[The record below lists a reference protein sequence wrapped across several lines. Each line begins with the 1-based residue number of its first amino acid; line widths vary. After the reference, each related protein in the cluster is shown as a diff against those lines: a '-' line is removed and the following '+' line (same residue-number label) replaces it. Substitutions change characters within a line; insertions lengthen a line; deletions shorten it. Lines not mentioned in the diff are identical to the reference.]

1 MSRRA
6 RVLALL
12 GLSVVCGGTA
22 ASLVNGYVS
31 DVRAQVG
38 PSVPVLVAGLDIPKG
53 KALRSADLAS
63 HVSERSVPER
73 FAPPGAFTQRVEV
86 AGLRAEVAI
95 ARGSYLLQSELRP
108 PGAASIGVMA
118 RAARLVEVPVAG
130 ARSLSGLVAPGA
142 RVDVLVT
149 SDRGSGS
156 PRTYLALQRVELVS
170 LSAGTGGSDISD
182 PGTHAEEAVAALR
195 VSLRQAVLLTAAQNF
210 AREVRLVPRP
220 AGDSR
225 RLSGAAV
232 TADELRP

>member
-38 PSVPVLVAGLDIPKG
+38 PGVPVLIARVDIPKG
-53 KALRSADLAS
+53 KALRIADLAS
-63 HVSERSVPER
+63 SVSEQSVPER
-73 FAPPGAFTQRVEV
+73 FAPPGAFAHRAEV
-86 AGLRAEVAI
+86 AGLRAEVPI

-108 PGAASIGVMA
+108 PGAHSTGAIA
-118 RAARLVEVPVAG
+118 PAARLVEVPVAG
-130 ARSLSGLVAPGA
+130 AGSLRGLVAPGA

-170 LSAGTGGSDISD
+170 LGAGTGGGDSSGAGD
-182 PGTHAEEAVAALR
+182 PAGEAVAALR

-225 RLSGAAV
+225 RLAGAAV

>member
-1 MSRRA
+1 VSHRA

-22 ASLVNGYVS
+22 ASVVNGYVA

-38 PSVPVLVAGLDIPKG
+38 PSVPVLVASVDIPKG
-53 KALRSADLAS
+53 KALRIADLA

-73 FAPPGAFTQRVEV
+73 FAPPAAFAHRAEV

-95 ARGSYLLQSELRP
+95 AKGSYLLQSELRP
-108 PGAASIGVMA
+108 PGARSPGATVP
-118 RAARLVEVPVAG
+118 AARLVEVPVAG
-130 ARSLSGLVAPGA
+130 AGSLSGLVAPGV

-170 LSAGTGGSDISD
+170 LSAGAGGGDVSDS
-182 PGTHAEEAVAALR
+182 GARAGEAVAALR

-210 AREVRLVPRP
+210 AREVRLVPRS

-225 RLSGAAV
+225 RLAGAAV

>member
-1 MSRRA
+1 VSRRA

-38 PSVPVLVAGLDIPKG
+38 PSVPVVVASVDIPKG
-53 KALRSADLAS
+53 KALRIADLAS
-63 HVSERSVPER
+63 NLSERSVPKR
-73 FAPPGAFTQRVEV
+73 FAPPGAFAHRAEV
-86 AGLRAEVAI
+86 AGLRTEVAI

-108 PGAASIGVMA
+108 PGARSTGATVP
-118 RAARLVEVPVAG
+118 AARIVEVPVAG
-130 ARSLSGLVAPGA
+130 AGSLSGLVAPGA

-170 LSAGTGGSDISD
+170 LSAGAGGDVSD
-182 PGTHAEEAVAALR
+182 PGARAGEAVAALR

-225 RLSGAAV
+225 RLTGAAV